1 MGSADRHTFL
11 DDDGSP
17 LAPRIQSVL
26 RDLRLRALLTVDEL
40 AIKVDEPAA
49 FIERI
54 ERGSYVVDPFEL
66 EELRAACGVDF
77 METIRHI
84 SSALNEVRQ

>member
-1 MGSADRHTFL
+1 MGRTAEYRRAAIRL
-11 DDDGSP
+11 GE
-17 LAPRIQSVL
+17 LL
-26 RDLRLRALLTVDEL
+26 RDLRLRGLLTVDEL

-54 ERGSYVVDPFEL
+54 ERGSYVLDPFEL
-66 EELRAACGVDF
+66 EELCAACGVDF